1 MCDDCLKIFA
11 WGGVSFSLFVSIFF
25 SVQIFFYF
33 AQSVFVCGCKDDKRE
48 REREKGGRRRA
59 VLPYSECPPKAQN
72 FDDKNNS
79 GEHHHGERE
88 TTMLN

>member
-1 MCDDCLKIFA
+1 MLLKVLCV
-11 WGGVSFSLFVSIFF
+11 GV
-25 SVQIFFYF
+25 
-33 AQSVFVCGCKDDKRE
+33 KTTRE

-88 TTMLN
+88 REKARFYSLERF